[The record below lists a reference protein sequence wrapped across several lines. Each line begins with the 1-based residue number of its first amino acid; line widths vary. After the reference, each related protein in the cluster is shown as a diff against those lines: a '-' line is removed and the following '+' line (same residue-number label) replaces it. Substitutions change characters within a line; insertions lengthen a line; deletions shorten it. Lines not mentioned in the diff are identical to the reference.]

1 MIKRRI
7 LIVEDELLLAMDLEA
22 VLQDNGFDVW
32 EPVPNVDRALAFLSN
47 DRPDLVTLD
56 MNLGGKTLT
65 PIAERLVAE
74 NIPFVLI
81 SGYDPQT
88 TKDAVFEG
96 VPLVRKPFDE
106 RHLVDTINSMLGAA
120 EQ

>member
-1 MIKRRI
+1 MTKQRN

-22 VLQDNGFDVW
+22 ILQENGFEVC
-32 EPVPNVDRALAFLSN
+32 EPVPSVDRALAFLSE

-56 MNLGGKTLT
+56 MNLAGKTST
-65 PIAERLVAE
+65 PIADKLVAE

-88 TKDAVFEG
+88 TKDAVFEA

-106 RHLVDTINSMLGAA
+106 RHLVDTINSVLRAV
-120 EQ
+120 E